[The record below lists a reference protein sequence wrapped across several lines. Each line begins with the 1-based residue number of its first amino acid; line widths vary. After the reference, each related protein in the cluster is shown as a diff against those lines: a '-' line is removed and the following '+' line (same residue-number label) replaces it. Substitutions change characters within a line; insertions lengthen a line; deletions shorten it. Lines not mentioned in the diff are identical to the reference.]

1 MKVFIINMAC
11 NIERF
16 VKCSKQLDAV
26 GVEYERFAAIE
37 GKSLQPEE
45 INKYYN
51 DKNAQRLLG
60 KSMSRGEI
68 GCVLSHIGI
77 YKQMIAQKLPFALI
91 LEDDAY
97 ALPPLKDILEVY
109 EKTMD
114 PDKAIITFLG
124 EGAPVMGHVER
135 IYLPFSVYSL
145 GKVNGGFRAHAYIIS
160 LKAAKKILDFAL
172 PIETPIDHWSRFY
185 SYGIVDLYTLEP
197 LCVGLDCSDE
207 STITAWHVPQQKR
220 KFLAKWSRRFWRLYW
235 MKFDSLR
242 ALWYRNFK

>member
-77 YKQMIAQKLPFALI
+77 YKQKLVKMDYVIKLI
-91 LEDDAY
+91 
-97 ALPPLKDILEVY
+97 VY
-109 EKTMD
+109 M
-114 PDKAIITFLG
+114 
-124 EGAPVMGHVER
+124 
-135 IYLPFSVYSL
+135 
-145 GKVNGGFRAHAYIIS
+145 N
-160 LKAAKKILDFAL
+160 
-172 PIETPIDHWSRFY
+172 
-185 SYGIVDLYTLEP
+185 
-197 LCVGLDCSDE
+197 
-207 STITAWHVPQQKR
+207 
-220 KFLAKWSRRFWRLYW
+220 
-235 MKFDSLR
+235 
-242 ALWYRNFK
+242 